1 MKADTK
7 VRPLTIED
15 SKTNKAWD
23 IYSKLPPMKK
33 LELANKFDSVKSLT
47 QKQTASVNYIEDNM
61 EEFI

>member
-7 VRPLTIED
+7 VRPLTVEG

-23 IYSKLPPMKK
+23 VFCSMSPIERYSMSQKFQDV
-33 LELANKFDSVKSLT
+33 ANINKR
-47 QKQTASVNYIEDNM
+47 QTAIVNYIEDNL

>member
-15 SKTNKAWD
+15 SKTNHAWD
-23 IYSKLPPMKK
+23 IFTSMSPLEKYSMSQKFQDV
-33 LELANKFDSVKSLT
+33 ANINKR
-47 QKQTASVNYIEDNM
+47 QTAIVNYIEDNI